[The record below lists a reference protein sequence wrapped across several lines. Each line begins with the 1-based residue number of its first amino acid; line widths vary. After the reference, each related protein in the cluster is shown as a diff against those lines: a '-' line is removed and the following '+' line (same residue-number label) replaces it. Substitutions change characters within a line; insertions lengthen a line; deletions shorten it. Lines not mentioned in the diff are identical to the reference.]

1 VQQKVKIGDLIKEYI
16 IEANSKLED
25 QFNGTKEAI
34 RLLAEEKACD
44 FILRGD
50 IGLNIEEKQ
59 LLIEIIAGSMLRSFS
74 LGYGVGKVEGSTNKN
89 VYL

>member
-1 VQQKVKIGDLIKEYI
+1 MKIGDLIREYI
-16 IEANSKLED
+16 VEANVKLDD

-34 RLLAEEKACD
+34 RLIAEEKAGS

-59 LLIEIIAGSMLRSFS
+59 LLTDIIAGSMMQSFS
-74 LGYGVGKVEGSTNKN
+74 LGYGVGKVEGSTKKN